1 MVLSSIMIT
10 PLELIVLSGSESA
23 CMSESA
29 AGAAL
34 SDEPLTPEQ
43 QYDQECVN
51 HLNPLSL
58 KSRHSLTVLF
68 CSSHLLALSLAE
80 EDKQFNERA
89 AKWEKFKAGGEG
101 GSHSPM
107 SE

>member
-1 MVLSSIMIT
+1 M
-10 PLELIVLSGSESA
+10 
-23 CMSESA
+23 
-29 AGAAL
+29 
-34 SDEPLTPEQ
+34 
-43 QYDQECVN
+43 
-51 HLNPLSL
+51 
-58 KSRHSLTVLF
+58 TVLF

-101 GSHSPM
+101 GSHSTM